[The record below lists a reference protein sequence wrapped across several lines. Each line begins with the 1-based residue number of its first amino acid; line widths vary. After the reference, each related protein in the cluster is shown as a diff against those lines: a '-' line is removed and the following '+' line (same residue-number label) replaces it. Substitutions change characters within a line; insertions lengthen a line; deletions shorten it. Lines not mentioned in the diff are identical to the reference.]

1 MKISNKPIMSAVI
14 LATALFF
21 VTAPRAAAQTG
32 SISGQVMDV
41 NGKPWAGLTVQA
53 VSEQGAKQQAKTDN
67 DGKYSIP
74 GLRTGTYTLT
84 IVAFPPPNDK
94 QPPYD
99 FAKVRVESGEEAKA
113 DANFKEIMA
122 KQGAAA
128 QEQVKKQEEAKA
140 KFEGM
145 RAHFTAGNALLE
157 QEKAAKAELQKAP
170 ADQRDAAKQKL
181 ADLSDQAAKEYKAA
195 QESAGDK
202 DPNLHLLW
210 AKLGEAYDT
219 AGRNEEAAQAYQQA
233 ITAAEANPAVKGPQ
247 LAGYYNNLGNVL
259 ARMGKVDDAKA
270 AYTKSA
276 ELDPTN
282 AATAWRNFGISLYN
296 ANRLSDAVEP
306 LEKAS
311 ELDPK
316 NAQTWYLLG
325 AALVSKM
332 TTKKVGDKEEVQFAP
347 GTVEAYQKALELDPN
362 GPYGAQAK
370 QGLEMLQQL
379 APGIDTKVNV
389 RKKKS

>member
-1 MKISNKPIMSAVI
+1 
-14 LATALFF
+14 
-21 VTAPRAAAQTG
+21 
-32 SISGQVMDV
+32 
-41 NGKPWAGLTVQA
+41 
-53 VSEQGAKQQAKTDN
+53 
-67 DGKYSIP
+67 
-74 GLRTGTYTLT
+74 
-84 IVAFPPPNDK
+84 
-94 QPPYD
+94 
-99 FAKVRVESGEEAKA
+99 
-113 DANFKEIMA
+113 
-122 KQGAAA
+122 
-128 QEQVKKQEEAKA
+128 
-140 KFEGM
+140 
-145 RAHFTAGNALLE
+145 
-157 QEKAAKAELQKAP
+157 LQKAP

-181 ADLSDQAAKEYKAA
+181 MDLSDQAAKEYQAA
-195 QESAGDK
+195 QQSAAEK

-233 ITAAEANPAVKGPQ
+233 IVAKPDVP
-247 LAGYYNNLGNVL
+247 GYYNNLGNVL
-259 ARMGKVDDAKA
+259 ARLGKIDEAKA

-306 LEKAS
+306 LQKSA

-325 AALVSKM
+325 ASLVSKM

-347 GTVEAYQKALELDPN
+347 GTVEAYQKAVELDPN
-362 GPYGAQAK
+362 GTYGAQAK

-379 APGIDTKVNV
+379 APGIETKVNV